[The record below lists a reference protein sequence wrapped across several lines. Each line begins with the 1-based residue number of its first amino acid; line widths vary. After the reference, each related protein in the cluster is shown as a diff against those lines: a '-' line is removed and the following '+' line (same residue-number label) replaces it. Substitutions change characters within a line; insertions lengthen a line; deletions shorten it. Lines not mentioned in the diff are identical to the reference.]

1 MSQKGQEILTA
12 PVKYVFLDIVGYTE
26 NRSVEAQSSIID
38 VLDECV
44 RAEIGKTSV
53 GQEQIDFLPTGRPC
67 NSEQRF
73 FSASGEQAIR
83 PPRSTLDTLVVGGR
97 FC

>member
-53 GQEQIDFLPTGRPC
+53 GQEQIVFLPTGRPC
-67 NSEQRF
+67 NSEQKQEKH
-73 FSASGEQAIR
+73 ASMSNWSFISGK
-83 PPRSTLDTLVVGGR
+83 VCG
-97 FC
+97 C